1 MKQNKLT
8 NIMKNHSLIKG
19 ISFLGAIF
27 FQTII
32 YSQTV
37 STFAGSGSKGSANG
51 TGISA
56 EFNAPMGIA
65 LDVAGNV
72 YVADNLSLKIR
83 KITPAGVVT
92 TLAGSGT
99 SASINGTGAAASFTS
114 ATGIAV
120 DISGNVYVVE
130 SSSNKIRKIT
140 SAGDVTTFAGSGNT
154 ASIDGIGTAA
164 SFSLP
169 MGIAVDQFGVV
180 YITELLGSRIRKIS
194 PSGIVTTIAGSGIQG
209 STDGPGLTA
218 RFDTP
223 RAIAVDN
230 FGFLY
235 VADTNS
241 NKIRKITPWGD
252 VTTLAGSGSETS
264 VNGQGAAA
272 SFLTPTSISVD
283 LTGNV
288 YVGESRKLRKVT
300 ASGAVTNFAGSG
312 GYNS

>member
-120 DISGNVYVVE
+120 E
-130 SSSNKIRKIT
+130 QQ
-140 SAGDVTTFAGSGNT
+140 ALWT
-154 ASIDGIGTAA
+154 ALELRLRLT
-164 SFSLP
+164 P
-169 MGIAVDQFGVV
+169 
-180 YITELLGSRIRKIS
+180 LLGL
-194 PSGIVTTIAGSGIQG
+194 P
-209 STDGPGLTA
+209 
-218 RFDTP
+218 
-223 RAIAVDN
+223 
-230 FGFLY
+230 
-235 VADTNS
+235 
-241 NKIRKITPWGD
+241 
-252 VTTLAGSGSETS
+252 
-264 VNGQGAAA
+264 
-272 SFLTPTSISVD
+272 
-283 LTGNV
+283 
-288 YVGESRKLRKVT
+288 
-300 ASGAVTNFAGSG
+300 
-312 GYNS
+312 